1 MPKPPPGQPND
12 AFADTVPMVL
22 HGDEFGFAD
31 TVPLPL
37 PLANVRPAKALV
49 RAPGC
54 PHPSPPP
61 EGDGGRGVKAR
72 E

>member
-1 MPKPPPGQPND
+1 MPKTPPQPND

-22 HGDEFGFAD
+22 HGDESGFAD

-37 PLANVRPAKALV
+37 PLADVRPAKALV
-49 RAPGC
+49 RAPGR
-54 PHPSPPP
+54 PHPSAPR
-61 EGDGGRGVKAR
+61 EGEGGRGVKAR